1 MGLFSRKNKD
11 QSSSLPPRRLRAPAV
26 IDETQL
32 YYQRGRTLS
41 PYNERTEEQSER
53 SRAHALASRRRHVLA
68 ALGVVSLVIVVFGV
82 LLFQL
87 TASVK
92 VAGDAAITKPV
103 NESKYQTIINQYL
116 DAHPIERLRF
126 ALNQTAL
133 SAYVS
138 QQAPEVEKVSQA
150 PIGEPTVTTFTLTM
164 RQPVADWEIGGHR
177 YYVDASG
184 VAFDQNYYNEPDVQ
198 IIDQSGSV
206 PTGEGAVTSTSF
218 LGFIGRVM
226 TEAGSRGYK
235 VTQVILPAGTT
246 REVNLQVS
254 GVGATIKLTVDRG
267 PAEQVEDMANTL
279 KYMSA
284 HGISPSYIDVRV
296 AGRAYY
302 K

>member
-1 MGLFSRKNKD
+1 MGLFSKKD
-11 QSSSLPPRRLRAPAV
+11 KDRSSSLPPRRLRAPAV

-53 SRAHALASRRRHVLA
+53 SRAHALANRRRHVLM
-68 ALGVVSLVIVVFGV
+68 ALGIIFFVIVVCGV

-87 TASVK
+87 TANVS
-92 VAGDAAITKPV
+92 VAGDAAITKPIDAA
-103 NESKYQTIINQYL
+103 KYQKIINQYL

-138 QQAPEVEKVSQA
+138 QQAPEVAKVSQA
-150 PIGEPTVTTFTLTM
+150 AIGEPTVTTFTLTM
-164 RQPVADWEIGGHR
+164 RRPVADWEIGGHR
-177 YYVDASG
+177 SYVDANG

-198 IIDQSGSV
+198 IVDQSGTA

-218 LGFIGRVM
+218 LSFIGKVM

-235 VTQVILPAGTT
+235 VTQVVLPAGTT

-254 GVGATIKLTVDRG
+254 GVGATIKMTVDRG
-267 PAEQVEDMANTL
+267 AAEQVEDMANTL

-284 HGISPSYIDVRV
+284 HGIAPGYIDVRV
-296 AGRAYY
+296 SGRAYY

>member
-1 MGLFSRKNKD
+1 MGLFSRKDKD
-11 QSSSLPPRRLRAPAV
+11 HSSSLPPRRLRQSAV

-53 SRAHALASRRRHVLA
+53 SRAHALAHRRRHVLA
-68 ALGVVSLVIVVFGV
+68 ALGIILLVIIIVGA

-87 TASVK
+87 TANVT
-92 VAGDAAITKPV
+92 VAADTAVTKPI
-103 NESKYQTIINQYL
+103 NSANYQKIINHYL

-138 QQAPEVEKVSQA
+138 QQAPEVASISQTA
-150 PIGEPTVTTFTLTM
+150 IGEPTVTTFTLTM
-164 RQPVADWEIGGHR
+164 RRPVADWEINGHR
-177 YYVDASG
+177 YYVDANG
-184 VAFDQNYYNEPDVQ
+184 VAFDQNYYSEPDVQ
-198 IIDQSGSV
+198 IVDQSGAA

-226 TEAGSRGYK
+226 TEAGSRGYR
-235 VTQVILPAGTT
+235 VTQVTLPAGTT

-254 GVGATIKLTVDRG
+254 GVGATIKMTVDRG
-267 PAEQVEDMANTL
+267 AAEQVEDMANAL
-279 KYMSA
+279 KYLTA
-284 HGISPSYIDVRV
+284 HGIAPSYVDVRV
-296 AGRAYY
+296 SGRAYY